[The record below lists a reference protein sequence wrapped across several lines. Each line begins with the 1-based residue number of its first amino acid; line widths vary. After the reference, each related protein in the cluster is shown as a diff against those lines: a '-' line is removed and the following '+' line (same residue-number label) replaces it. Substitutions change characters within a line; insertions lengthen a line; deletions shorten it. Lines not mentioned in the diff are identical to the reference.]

1 MALDQ
6 IGKSK
11 TISEEEEKFK
21 ECLNYCQENYPD
33 GFRSAARIKF
43 LIGDYKLKEL
53 SNILLKDSPLA
64 FCW

>member
-6 IGKSK
+6 TGKSK
-11 TISEEEEKFK
+11 TISEEGRDK
-21 ECLNYCQENYPD
+21 ELLNYCQENYTD

-43 LIGDYKLKEL
+43 LIGNYKLKKL
-53 SNILLKDSPLA
+53 SNILFKDSPLA